1 MNDDELEMPMW
12 TPDELAR
19 LRQLWDDRQA
29 MMDVYDEPEP
39 FVYEEPLPE
48 AAGTTMGEFI
58 VDAVKHPAETVAE
71 ALMWLPQMNVGKW
84 GLKGLAGQ
92 LGLDFSGAF
101 DMLREGDEQTSKFIN
116 NMIDNPGDWVHLL
129 NGIVTGNGA
138 PVDQEELLR
147 TFEPV
152 RP

>member
-1 MNDDELEMPMW
+1 MNDELEMPMW

-48 AAGTTMGEFI
+48 AAGTAAGEFV
-58 VDAVKHPAETVAE
+58 VDAIKHPAETVAE

-84 GLKGLAGQ
+84 GLKGLTGQ

-116 NMIDNPGDWVHLL
+116 NMVDNPSDWYHL
-129 NGIVTGNGA
+129 IRGA
-138 PVDQEELLR
+138 TMGEPASPKELQK

>member
-1 MNDDELEMPMW
+1 MNDELEMPMW

-29 MMDVYDEPEP
+29 MMNVYAEPEP

-48 AAGTTMGEFI
+48 AAGTAAGEFI
-58 VDAVKHPAETVAE
+58 VDAIKHPAETVAE

-101 DMLREGDEQTSKFIN
+101 NMLREGDEQTSKFID
-116 NMIDNPGDWVHLL
+116 NMIDNPGDWYHL
-129 NGIVTGNGA
+129 IRGA
-138 PVDQEELLR
+138 TMGEPASPEELQK